1 MTVARNVPEYPGT
14 GIIPAAP
21 WIGLLTTKLSAPRLR
36 PNLVERPRL
45 MNAISSADSGLT
57 LICAPAGYG
66 KSTLVT
72 QWLIQAGIPTA
83 WVSLDAHDDHPLT
96 FFALVVAAIQTID
109 RDLAAGTWQMINDP
123 TPPSAQMVVR
133 SLIAEISATTRA
145 FALVLDDYQAIETP
159 DIHAAMAILLQ

>member
-1 MTVARNVPEYPGT
+1 M
-14 GIIPAAP
+14 IPAAP

-45 MNAISSADSGLT
+45 MQRDFQRRFGLT
-57 LICAPAGYG
+57 VICAPAGYG

-83 WVSLDAHDDHPLT
+83 WVSLDAHDDYPLK

-109 RDLAAGTWQMINDP
+109 RDHRRRHLAAHQ
-123 TPPSAQMVVR
+123 
-133 SLIAEISATTRA
+133 
-145 FALVLDDYQAIETP
+145 
-159 DIHAAMAILLQ
+159 